1 MDGAM
6 IQQEVQNAD
15 KNLVLKWQKG
25 RFLKRYKRFFADC
38 VLNDEVIVAHV
49 PNTGS
54 LLTVQS
60 AEQECLLSPST
71 NPERKLKFTLEALR
85 AQSGAWVGVNTST
98 PNKIVMS
105 YLQDIY
111 SDSQVQSE
119 FKINS
124 ATRLD
129 FAVLKNSRIHA
140 YIEVKSVTM
149 ARPTSGTH
157 SGEGLQAQFPDAVT
171 ERGRKHLDELVALIS
186 NDVESWIYF
195 VVQRNDCQ
203 LFDVASDIDPDYALT
218 LKAAIKAGL
227 KIKVLEC
234 VVSADGVK
242 FTGREIPLA
251 ENLK

>member
-1 MDGAM
+1 M

-38 VLNDEVIVAHV
+38 VLNDEVIIAHV

-54 LLTVQS
+54 LLTVQLTN
-60 AEQECLLSPST
+60 QECLVSPST

-85 AQSGAWVGVNTST
+85 ADSGAWVGVNTST

-111 SDSQVQSE
+111 SDLQIQPE

-124 ATRLD
+124 GTRLD
-129 FAVLKNSRIHA
+129 FAVFKNSRVQA

-149 ARPTSGTH
+149 ARPISGN
-157 SGEGLQAQFPDAVT
+157 SRMGLQAQFPDAVT
-171 ERGRKHLDELVALIS
+171 ERGRKHLDELVSLIS
-186 NDVESWIYF
+186 DGVESWLYF

-203 LFDVASDIDPDYALT
+203 SFDVAADIDPAYALT
-218 LKAAIKAGL
+218 LQASIKAGL

-234 VVSADGVK
+234 TVSEDGVK
-242 FTGREIPLA
+242 LTGREIPLA
-251 ENLK
+251 VNLK